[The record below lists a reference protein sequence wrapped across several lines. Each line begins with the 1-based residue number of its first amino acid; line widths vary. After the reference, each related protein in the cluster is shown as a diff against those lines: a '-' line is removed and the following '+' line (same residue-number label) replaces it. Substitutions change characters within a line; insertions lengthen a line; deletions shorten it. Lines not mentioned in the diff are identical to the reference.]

1 MQKECKLG
9 NQLMKNRTLPLSLI
23 FGAVLTIPSL
33 AMAAPTETTEVD
45 MQETA
50 TATTLETEADT
61 SNTDAES
68 VSNQSNPF
76 QISETQTISRAKVN
90 TNLGQQPMTTEIE
103 APNGQQPMT
112 TEIAAPAEALQDQ
125 ELQTTEVISEDPVL
139 EAPEEL
145 AEEEL

>member
-1 MQKECKLG
+1 
-9 NQLMKNRTLPLSLI
+9 MKNRTLPLSLI
-23 FGAVLTIPSL
+23 FGAALTIPSL
-33 AMAAPTETTEVD
+33 AMAVPADTTEVD

-50 TATTLETEADT
+50 TATTLETEAETEADT
-61 SNTDAES
+61 SNTDTES

-90 TNLGQQPMTTEIE
+90 TDLGQQPMTTEIE